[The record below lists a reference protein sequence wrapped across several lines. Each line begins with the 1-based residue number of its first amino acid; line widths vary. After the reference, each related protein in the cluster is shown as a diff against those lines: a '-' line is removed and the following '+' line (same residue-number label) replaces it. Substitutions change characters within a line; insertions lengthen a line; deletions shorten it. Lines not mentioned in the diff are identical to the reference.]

1 MVLFLI
7 VSNGERPLLTAHNSK
22 IMTCHLHCSL
32 VLDFIVFDGY
42 VAVAAAAPS
51 LQPVACCSSRVCSQP
66 SRSSQP
72 VEPSSQTCLSIQT
85 KNNEKLFNKNYFA
98 WTTRQKILSS
108 AQLVRAFSPANTR
121 RQPRLIGRRS
131 GNHGPCQQPATSYQL
146 ADTRYELPVELP
158 LAVAGNLNAPN

>member
-42 VAVAAAAPS
+42 VAAAPS
-51 LQPVACCSSRVCSQP
+51 LQPVACCLTLQPAQSIQPASQ
-66 SRSSQP
+66 
-72 VEPSSQTCLSIQT
+72 PSSQTCLSIQT

-121 RQPRLIGRRS
+121 RQRRLIGRRS
-131 GNHGPCQQPATSYQL
+131 GNRGPCQLPATSCQL

>member
-42 VAVAAAAPS
+42 VAVAAAAAAPNQAQS
-51 LQPVACCSSRVCSQP
+51 AACCLLSAVLLDSAAS
-66 SRSSQP
+66 P
-72 VEPSSQTCLSIQT
+72 VEPARQTCLSIQT

-108 AQLVRAFSPANTR
+108 AACSCVQSGQYTTTASTDRAAIG
-121 RQPRLIGRRS
+121 QPWAM
-131 GNHGPCQQPATSYQL
+131 PATRYQ
-146 ADTRYELPVELP
+146 LP